1 MVGDTDDET
10 VTLTVLEGTVA
21 GEAHDAD
28 EVNVHTIAEVPL
40 IGTVSV
46 LLLEPT
52 GLPFSVHANEGLL
65 PPLVI

>member
-10 VTLTVLEGTVA
+10 VTFTVLDTIVEGET
-21 GEAHDAD
+21 HDAD
-28 EVNVHTIAEVPL
+28 EVSVHTIAEVPL